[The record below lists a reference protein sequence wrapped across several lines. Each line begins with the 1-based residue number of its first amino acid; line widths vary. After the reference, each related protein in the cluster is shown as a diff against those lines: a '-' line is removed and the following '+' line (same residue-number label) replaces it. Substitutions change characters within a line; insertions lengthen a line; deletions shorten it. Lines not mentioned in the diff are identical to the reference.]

1 MLAVHA
7 RRPYS
12 GAVTTQTQARQFFE
26 DKIVQQAGAEG
37 VLLSADERLMLK
49 WSESAPDSIADPD
62 LVERLA
68 AEISDE
74 DYEDKIAGL
83 LSRCYAREI
92 AADRGAKK
100 ALADAFATLNR
111 GDHYVLIMIN
121 RAVGGQ
127 LTPWWKFRLG

>member
-49 WSESAPDSIADPD
+49 WSESAPDSIAD
-62 LVERLA
+62 
-68 AEISDE
+68 
-74 DYEDKIAGL
+74 YEDKIAGL

-121 RAVGGQ
+121 RAVGRQ

>member
-1 MLAVHA
+1 VLAVQG
-7 RRPYS
+7 RRLYIDT
-12 GAVTTQTQARQFFE
+12 VTTQTQARQFFE

-37 VLLSADERLMLK
+37 VPLSADERLMLK
-49 WSESAPDSIADPD
+49 WSESAPDSIANPD

-83 LSRCYAREI
+83 LSRCYATEV
-92 AADRGAKK
+92 AADRGATK
-100 ALADAFATLNR
+100 AWADAFKMLNR
-111 GDHYVLIMIN
+111 GDHYVLIMIT
-121 RAVGGQ
+121 RAVGRQ